1 MTLLNKIVIALVGA
15 SLPVL
20 IYGYAEGPDAGL
32 AGVPGEASCTYCHSG
47 GSGSGNVQVTFPGG
61 LVYTPGVA
69 QHLVVTVS
77 DSSQRRWGFELTARQ
92 ANNTKVQAGTF
103 APGSDG
109 FTQLVC
115 TQTTFQTESFGS
127 SCPSSMPMQYVE
139 HTLRGTQNGVR
150 NSASFQ
156 FDWTP
161 PASDVGSVVV
171 YVAGNAA
178 NGDNNTTGDHIYLQ
192 HYTLSAA
199 PPPTPAPAITS
210 VVNAAG
216 QQPGIAADG
225 WVTIQGTNLANSSR
239 PWSPGEIVNGA
250 LPTQLDG
257 VSVTIDGNP
266 AYISYISPTQ
276 INVQAPDDAS
286 LGPVSVVVNN
296 NNGAS
301 APFTVQLQPASPA
314 VYLWSS
320 QYSVSTAA
328 NCGVV
333 AESGVFGGVTAPPVQ
348 SSGVLTLWGMGLGP
362 ADPTAACGFIGP
374 ATLFSNVPTAP
385 AAPGD
390 TVVLWGTGF
399 GPTSPA
405 APAGQLVPA
414 GQVDS
419 VTTSP
424 SVLIGGVPA
433 QVVSAALAAGQA
445 GLYQITVQVPNGLAD
460 GDQPVVIQVNGV
472 QSPAGVFITVQ
483 NVASGAAQN

>member
-1 MTLLNKIVIALVGA
+1 MTRLNKIVIAVLGA
-15 SLPVL
+15 SIPVL

-32 AGVPGEASCTYCHSG
+32 AGVPGEANCTYCHSG
-47 GSGSGNVQVTFPGG
+47 SSGSGNVKVTFPGG

-92 ANNTKVQAGTF
+92 ANNTNVQAGAFT
-103 APGSDG
+103 PGPDG

-115 TQTTFQTESFGS
+115 TQTTFQTESFGL
-127 SCPSSMPMQYVE
+127 SCPSSMPLEYIE
-139 HTLRGTQNGVR
+139 HTLRGTQSGVR

-161 PASDVGSVVV
+161 PASDVGSVAI

-199 PPPTPAPAITS
+199 PPPTPPPTITS

-216 QQPGIAADG
+216 LQPAIAADT
-225 WVTIQGTNLANSSR
+225 WVTIQGTNLATSSR
-239 PWSPGEIVNGA
+239 PWSSSEIAGGA

-266 AYISYISPTQ
+266 AYVSYISPTQ
-276 INVQAPDDAS
+276 INVQSPDDAS

-296 NNGAS
+296 NNGSS

-314 VYLWSS
+314 VYLWSN
-320 QYSVSTAA
+320 QYSVSMEA

-333 AESGVFGGVTAPPVQ
+333 GASSVFGGVTAPPVQ
-348 SSGVLTLWGMGLGP
+348 SSGVLTLWGMGLSP
-362 ADPTAACGFIGP
+362 TDPTAACGFIGP

-405 APAGQLVPA
+405 SPAGQLVPA

-424 SVLIGGVPA
+424 SVLIGGIPA
-433 QVVSAALAAGQA
+433 QVVSAALAPGEA
-445 GLYQITVQVPNGLAD
+445 GLYQITVQAPNGLAD
-460 GDQPVVIQVNGV
+460 GDQPVAIQVNGV

-483 NVASGAAQN
+483 NPAPAATQN